1 MKKGLAGLMTALLL
15 VLAMG
20 TTVFAA
26 DFPSPNNTTGLN
38 EFADQWNNA
47 MTDVT
52 AVDDNNNRYM
62 VSKKPVTA
70 VQVSEAHKAVKE
82 TDEAGDVI
90 CMADLSV
97 SGTVG
102 KKGIQ
107 VTLSIPGGCVKAGYQ
122 VYVLHR
128 LSDGR
133 WETLKPSSVSNGKVT
148 VTLYS
153 LSPVAVVQ
161 YPASAAVNP
170 SDPVKNQTGDD
181 AGNTAQENG
190 NSTNNNTQSSN
201 QNNNQNNPQDNNQ
214 SNSQVQNN
222 PVNVTVNYPVQS
234 AISSNNSTAG
244 SKGGSGA
251 SAAAGAYVSPKTG
264 TSLPAW
270 PVLAVFALA
279 FGTAFCGKKAK
290 NN

>member
-1 MKKGLAGLMTALLL
+1 MKKGFAGLMTALLMVF
-15 VLAMG
+15 VLG

-38 EFADQWNNA
+38 EFADQWNSA

-52 AVDDNNNRYM
+52 AVDDNNNRFV
-62 VSKKPVTA
+62 VSKKPATA
-70 VQVSEAHKAVKE
+70 AQVSEAHKAVKE
-82 TDEAGDVI
+82 TDAEGDVI

-97 SGTVG
+97 SGTIG

-107 VTLSIPGGCVKAGYQ
+107 VTLSIPGGSVKEGYQ

-133 WETLKPSSVSNGKVT
+133 WETLKPSSVSNGQVT

-161 YPASAAVNP
+161 YPASAAVTP

-181 AGNTAQENG
+181 ASEAAGNIG
-190 NSTNNNTQSSN
+190 NSTNSNTQSNS
-201 QNNNQNNPQDNNQ
+201 QNNPQDNSQ
-214 SNSQVQNN
+214 ANSQVQNN
-222 PVNVTVNYPVQS
+222 PVNVTVHYPGQNAV
-234 AISSNNSTAG
+234 SSNSSTT
-244 SKGGSGA
+244 GGNGGT

-264 TSLPAW
+264 ASLPGW
-270 PVLAVFALA
+270 QILAVCVLA
-279 FGTAFCGKKAK
+279 FGIAYCGKKAK